1 MNKVDTEYFRIVND
15 ILTNG
20 KVKKN
25 RTGIDTIGIFGA
37 QAKYDV
43 DLNAFPILTTKKV
56 HWTAI
61 VHELLW
67 FISGDTNIKYLVDN
81 NVKIWN
87 EWAFSRY
94 QKVKPTLGGIMLVD
108 ELLFTNQE
116 KRVLASK
123 LEPEDVDVVDSIK
136 KSIQEKQNKFIDRIK
151 NDAEFANRWGELGYG
166 TYGSTW
172 TAFEVPNIPVNINPH
187 IKEKEPAYD
196 YSINSP
202 KTFHTGVLKDDFC
215 GKNIATKKS
224 GTLTVIGREPNDM
237 HGRPVYIVQFDKTG
251 YTTIAR
257 KDAILNNR
265 VGDPFYPSRA
275 GVGFIGN
282 YKIASE
288 LDENLYKVWS
298 HMLDRCYNPEC
309 KEYEFYGNKGVFV
322 CNRWLSFERFIADVK
337 NLPNWRDKKL
347 NPKNYQLDKDYYHSN
362 CYSAD
367 TCVWLKSDENKK
379 YQKKNQNQSRIPLP
393 INQLQKVIDKLKTN
407 PDDRRIIVSA
417 WHPYWVDHCALPP
430 CHCLFQFHTE
440 ELTLEERIEIL
451 QKQVGPVNLPKS
463 EMWVIQKLAEEN
475 IPSRRLNCLLYQ
487 RSQDTALGNPFNVA
501 SYSLLTAMIAQ
512 TVNMT
517 TGTFTHSTGDTHIY
531 VNHLDGL
538 KLQLTR
544 EPKKLPKLW
553 LNPEVKSLFDF
564 KYDDIKLLDYEFHP
578 TIKFEVAV

>member
-56 HWTAI
+56 HFPAI

-81 NVKIWN
+81 NVRIWN

-116 KRVLASK
+116 KRVLSSK
-123 LEPEDVDVVDSIK
+123 LEPEDVDVVDIVK
-136 KSIQEKQNKFIDRIK
+136 KSIQEKQNAFIDRIK
-151 NDAEFANRWGELGYG
+151 NDNEFAKQWGELGEG
-166 TYGSTW
+166 TYGGMWRDFPFYTTVNDNDASTCPKG
-172 TAFEVPNIPVNINPH
+172 TA
-187 IKEKEPAYD
+187 
-196 YSINSP
+196 
-202 KTFHTGVLKDDFC
+202 
-215 GKNIATKKS
+215 S
-224 GTLTVIGREPNDM
+224 GTKGDYAESWFFGRID
-237 HGRPVYIVQFDKTG
+237 
-251 YTTIAR
+251 
-257 KDAILNNR
+257 
-265 VGDPFYPSRA
+265 
-275 GVGFIGN
+275 
-282 YKIASE
+282 
-288 LDENLYKVWS
+288 
-298 HMLDRCYNPEC
+298 
-309 KEYEFYGNKGVFV
+309 
-322 CNRWLSFERFIADVK
+322 
-337 NLPNWRDKKL
+337 
-347 NPKNYQLDKDYYHSN
+347 
-362 CYSAD
+362 
-367 TCVWLKSDENKK
+367 
-379 YQKKNQNQSRIPLP
+379 
-393 INQLQKVIDKLKTN
+393 QLQKVINKLKFY
-407 PDDRRIIVSA
+407 PDDRRMIVSA

-578 TIKFEVAV
+578 TIKFDVAV

>member
-56 HWTAI
+56 HWPAI

-81 NVKIWN
+81 NVRIWN

-116 KRVLASK
+116 KRVLSSK
-123 LEPEDVDVVDSIK
+123 LEPEDVDVVDIVK
-136 KSIQEKQNKFIDRIK
+136 KSIQEKQNAFIDRIK
-151 NDAEFANRWGELGYG
+151 NDNEFAKQWGELGEG
-166 TYGSTW
+166 TYGGMWRDFPFYTTVNDNDASTCPKG
-172 TAFEVPNIPVNINPH
+172 TA
-187 IKEKEPAYD
+187 
-196 YSINSP
+196 
-202 KTFHTGVLKDDFC
+202 
-215 GKNIATKKS
+215 S
-224 GTLTVIGREPNDM
+224 GTKGDYAESWFFGRID
-237 HGRPVYIVQFDKTG
+237 
-251 YTTIAR
+251 
-257 KDAILNNR
+257 
-265 VGDPFYPSRA
+265 
-275 GVGFIGN
+275 
-282 YKIASE
+282 
-288 LDENLYKVWS
+288 
-298 HMLDRCYNPEC
+298 
-309 KEYEFYGNKGVFV
+309 
-322 CNRWLSFERFIADVK
+322 
-337 NLPNWRDKKL
+337 
-347 NPKNYQLDKDYYHSN
+347 
-362 CYSAD
+362 
-367 TCVWLKSDENKK
+367 
-379 YQKKNQNQSRIPLP
+379 
-393 INQLQKVIDKLKTN
+393 QLQKVINKLKFY
-407 PDDRRIIVSA
+407 PDDRRMIVSA

-578 TIKFEVAV
+578 TIKFDVAV